1 MDTSYLY
8 ALKNCALCEWKCNVD
23 RLNGERGVCRVGLPE
38 IAYTS
43 FAQVLKSYSI
53 TFLGCCFR
61 CIYCN
66 AYRISQYPDA
76 GWLYRGYSEPE
87 NVATEVRRALD
98 TKTAQ
103 EIGIHR
109 LSFTGGE
116 ASIHIPYLEAAVDK
130 TKEVIPDVAV
140 GVATNGFSTPHTLKR
155 LLAIASYL
163 NFEIKAF
170 DDSVHGLLTGAPVKP
185 VLRNVEFVMTR
196 HSGKI
201 RVIRSVVVPGIT
213 DAEVPKIAEFIRDTN
228 PDIRYRLIGFRPS
241 YILYY
246 HPGPPKRMM
255 EKLVRSCKDLGI

>member
-53 TFLGCCFR
+53 TFLDVAFGAYTAMHTASHNTR
-61 CIYCN
+61 CRLALSGI
-66 AYRISQYPDA
+66 
-76 GWLYRGYSEPE
+76 SEPE

-116 ASIHIPYLEAAVDK
+116 ASIHILSR
-130 TKEVIPDVAV
+130 
-140 GVATNGFSTPHTLKR
+140 GSSR
-155 LLAIASYL
+155 
-163 NFEIKAF
+163 
-170 DDSVHGLLTGAPVKP
+170 
-185 VLRNVEFVMTR
+185 
-196 HSGKI
+196 
-201 RVIRSVVVPGIT
+201 
-213 DAEVPKIAEFIRDTN
+213 
-228 PDIRYRLIGFRPS
+228 
-241 YILYY
+241 
-246 HPGPPKRMM
+246 
-255 EKLVRSCKDLGI
+255 